1 MHKPSQI
8 STTSMHSAKINL
20 PKETDYEIWVS
31 NEEQY
36 ILELPSQRRGE
47 LINGNQDQWTLPCK
61 RRCWLKIPVLQQ
73 EPLQPKFWR
82 TVIFWSCWHWMD
94 YHTKFWNT
102 CSRSNLKLIRNNCVW
117 LLENV
122 VKFNPHPNATWAVR
136 TGNCSVLLWVTSALT
151 LSSNCYNSWKL
162 KQN

>member
-1 MHKPSQI
+1 MMKSESVMKNNILWKQHRRREDNRRTAIENSERATCKQIYWLGIPAALQESALSQLGRR
-8 STTSMHSAKINL
+8 SA
-20 PKETDYEIWVS
+20 
-31 NEEQY
+31 
-36 ILELPSQRRGE
+36 
-47 LINGNQDQWTLPCK
+47 
-61 RRCWLKIPVLQQ
+61 VLG
-73 EPLQPKFWR
+73 
-82 TVIFWSCWHWMD
+82 SCWHWMD
-94 YHTKFWNT
+94 HHTKFWNA

-136 TGNCSVLLWVTSALT
+136 TGNCFVLLWLTSSLT